1 MFGSRLRPDHIDM
14 AFYFFKLALSK
25 HLTRLVVHLN
35 FVYDK
40 FALKKDS
47 IEYVRI
53 GREKTETFFKLWHF
67 ERCGYSMLGV
77 NEIQKK
83 SLC

>member
-1 MFGSRLRPDHIDM
+1 M
-14 AFYFFKLALSK
+14 
-25 HLTRLVVHLN
+25 HL
-35 FVYDK
+35 DA
-40 FALKKDS
+40 ALKKDS

-77 NEIQKK
+77 NERQKK